1 MFGSRVG
8 FSGSENRMALFPFR
22 SNARWWPWHGIT
34 WHDKKEDID
43 KSRAMSPFI
52 LATAILDFW
61 RMSSRRHTIGLL
73 ELAPLKI
80 LTVKTWALGIA
91 VGILLLALCHCA
103 LEVEICLESK
113 IFTPR
118 LPAKIY
124 KLLPGQGFYNM
135 PIFILSAAKTIRL
148 LSRHILSKMLQFS
161 PAAIEVWKVFPVEK
175 PSDPCNNKK
184 AVLPQGNRAMLQVF
198 FSVEVRQQHSLQ
210 V

>member
-1 MFGSRVG
+1 
-8 FSGSENRMALFPFR
+8 
-22 SNARWWPWHGIT
+22 
-34 WHDKKEDID
+34 
-43 KSRAMSPFI
+43 MSPFI

-135 PIFILSAAKTIRL
+135 PIFILSAAKTICM
-148 LSRHILSKMLQFS
+148 LSRHILPKMLQFS
-161 PAAIEVWKVFPVEK
+161 PAAIEV
-175 PSDPCNNKK
+175 
-184 AVLPQGNRAMLQVF
+184 
-198 FSVEVRQQHSLQ
+198 
-210 V
+210 